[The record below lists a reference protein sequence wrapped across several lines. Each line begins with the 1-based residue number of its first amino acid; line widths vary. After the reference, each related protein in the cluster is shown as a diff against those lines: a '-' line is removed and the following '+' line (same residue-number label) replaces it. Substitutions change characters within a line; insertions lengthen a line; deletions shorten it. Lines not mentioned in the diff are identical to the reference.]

1 LPCGVAPLAH
11 QPHCGDGGGA
21 GMTLSL
27 CGGMLLRSQK
37 VKSESFG
44 KGSPSS
50 NQLLYK
56 SPQNSNPNLKKEVNL
71 RLSVNTS
78 QEPF

>member
-1 LPCGVAPLAH
+1 
-11 QPHCGDGGGA
+11 
-21 GMTLSL
+21 
-27 CGGMLLRSQK
+27 MLLRSQK

-56 SPQNSNPNLKKEVNL
+56 PPQNSNPNLKKEVAL
-71 RLSVNTS
+71 DSFAVVAE
-78 QEPF
+78 QPFGCKI